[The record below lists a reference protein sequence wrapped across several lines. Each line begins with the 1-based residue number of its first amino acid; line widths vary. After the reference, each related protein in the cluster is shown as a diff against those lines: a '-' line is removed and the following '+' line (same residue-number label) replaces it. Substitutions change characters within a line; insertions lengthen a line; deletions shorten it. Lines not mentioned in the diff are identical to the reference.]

1 MEKKIPVIIDCDP
14 GHDDMMALVMAFG
27 CGKLD
32 IRAVTVVAGNRNL
45 DFVTQNALNVLSYI
59 GAEDLPVAR
68 GNQNHMVRPYGEVNR
83 YLDKSGIVMKPGG
96 AHGESGLEGFE
107 FPKSHKKLEAMGAV
121 ELMAKVLKECGKDEK
136 ITLIPLGPLTNVAL
150 LIKIYPHLLCKIDRI
165 SMMGGTCKM
174 VFTKPFME
182 FNTFMDPEA
191 TKIVF
196 ESGIPITM
204 FGYDVTYRALY
215 SDPEIEAIK
224 AIGNQT
230 SVMVS
235 ELLTAFRKFH
245 NGNLTWLHMRDQCP
259 IHDACAV
266 AGVIDPQVVKSS
278 QMMHVTIETEGRNAT
293 GATICDYENI
303 LDLPKNAEVVYEL
316 HNEKFF
322 RMLVNAVAC
331 CK

>member
-14 GHDDMMALVMAFG
+14 GHDDMMALVMAYG

-32 IRAVTVVAGNRNL
+32 IRAVTIVAGNRDL
-45 DFVTQNALNVLSYI
+45 ELVTRNTLNVLSYI
-59 GAEDLPVAR
+59 GAEDIPVAR
-68 GNQNHMVRPYGEVNR
+68 GNKDHMVRPYGEVNR
-83 YLDKSGIVMKPGG
+83 LLDRSGIVMKPGG
-96 AHGESGLEGFE
+96 AHGESGLDGFV
-107 FPKSHKKLEAMGAV
+107 FPTSSKKMEDMGAV
-121 ELMAKVLKECGKDEK
+121 ELMAKVLKECAADEK
-136 ITLIPLGPLTNVAL
+136 ITLIPVGPLTNVAL
-150 LIKIYPHLLCKIDRI
+150 LIKIYPHLIHKIQRI

-215 SDPEIEAIK
+215 SDPEIEAVK

-235 ELLTAFRKFH
+235 ALLSAFRRFH
-245 NGNLTWLHMRDQCP
+245 NGNLTWLDMGDRCP

-266 AGVIDPQVVKSS
+266 AGVIDPNVVKSS
-278 QMMHVTIETEGRNAT
+278 QMMHVTIETEGRNTT

-303 LDLPKNAEVVYEL
+303 LDLPKNAEIVYEL
-316 HNEKFF
+316 HNETFF
-322 RMLVNAVAC
+322 QMLVNAVGH